1 MNISTQK
8 EILENLKLDIA
19 GTLDTGI
26 QELGDRPDKARETV
40 SDCLDRIIK
49 AIEAFRES
57 TQNTENAPET
67 D

>member
-8 EILENLKLDIA
+8 QILENLKLDIA
-19 GTLDTGI
+19 GTLDNGI

-49 AIEAFRES
+49 AIEAFRENAES
-57 TQNTENAPET
+57 TPET

>member
-19 GTLDTGI
+19 GTLDNGI

-49 AIEAFRES
+49 AIEAFRE
-57 TQNTENAPET
+57 NTESTPET

>member
-19 GTLDTGI
+19 GTLDNGI

-49 AIEAFRES
+49 AIESIEAFRENAGS
-57 TQNTENAPET
+57 TPET

>member
-1 MNISTQK
+1 MNISAQK

-26 QELGDRPDKARETV
+26 QELGDRPDKTRETV

-57 TQNTENAPET
+57 TENAEITSET